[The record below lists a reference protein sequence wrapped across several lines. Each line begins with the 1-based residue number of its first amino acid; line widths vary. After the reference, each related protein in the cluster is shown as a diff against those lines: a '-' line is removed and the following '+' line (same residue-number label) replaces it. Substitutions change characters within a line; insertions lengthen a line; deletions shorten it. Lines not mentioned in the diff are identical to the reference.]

1 MYIISAN
8 IKKSDDKVYLIKT
21 EIGYI
26 WTLDVSKIKLS
37 KDSTSAAIFLSEA
50 LNHKDDFENFNMV
63 DILTM
68 QIYRLDMN
76 QI

>member
-1 MYIISAN
+1 MYIISAK
-8 IKKSDDKVYLIKT
+8 IKKSEDRVYLIKVEDT
-21 EIGYI
+21 YV
-26 WTLDVSKIKLS
+26 WTVDVSKISISDSPATAAVFLS
-37 KDSTSAAIFLSEA
+37 DALDHKDS
-50 LNHKDDFENFNMV
+50 FENFNMV